1 MVQGQKARL
10 CRGTVSIKARYNWK
24 TLCPDGRAV
33 DELCG
38 RLDVS
43 KALASALWAR
53 GIANLE
59 DAQSYLRP
67 RLVNLSDPF
76 DLPDMDN
83 AVNCLWGCIDAGKK
97 ITIFGDYDVDGLTA
111 TALLYQV
118 LRKFGAECSYFL
130 PRREE
135 EGYGLSG
142 AAVERCLAEH
152 SFQTLVT
159 VDCGS
164 CAGEQAGILRSRGK
178 DVIVTDHHEF
188 HEPCSQASAFVNPK
202 RSSNSETRYL
212 AGVGVAFKLCHA
224 MQKKAMEHGRRAAD
238 ELDLRDFL
246 DLVAVGTVADIVPLT
261 GENRILVKAGLDR
274 IKDSPSAG
282 LAELVKISQIPGCR
296 NAYDIGFRLGPRL
309 NAAGRT
315 GDATRALRLLLAS
328 DAIAA
333 RPVAE
338 QLNAA
343 NTMRRKIEE
352 RVRCEAQENVESCFD
367 PSTDFAVVANG
378 TDWPVG
384 VIGIVASRLS
394 GRHNRPAVI
403 FSDDGQV
410 TCRGSARRPDG
421 MDLSLI
427 EALSECNDLLES
439 FGGHQAAAGLEIKKD
454 QIADFRAAFNEVCRR
469 RLNGKDLTPAV
480 IVTAWMEEPDFSLNM
495 VGEIDRL
502 RPFGSGNEAPLWGV
516 KGAIVSGAPRIVGKN
531 HLKLSLRVG
540 RIVIDAIGFRMAD
553 RVPLEGDAV
562 DALFELEVNE
572 WKGRRNLQMKLK
584 DIRNSLS

>member
-10 CRGTVSIKARYNWK
+10 CCGTVSIEARYNWK
-24 TLCPDGRAV
+24 TLRPEGRAV
-33 DELCG
+33 DELCEK
-38 RLDVS
+38 LDVS
-43 KALASALWAR
+43 KAIASALWAR
-53 GIANLE
+53 GIDGLK
-59 DAQSYLRP
+59 DAQAYLKP

-83 AVNCLWGCIDAGKK
+83 AVHCLWGCIDAGKK

-130 PRREE
+130 PHREE

-142 AAVERCLAEH
+142 SAVERCLAEH

-178 DVIVTDHHEF
+178 DVVVTDHHEF
-188 HEPCSQASAFVNPK
+188 HEPCSQATAFVNPK
-202 RSSNSETRYL
+202 RSSNPETRYL
-212 AGVGVAFKLCHA
+212 SGVGVAFKLCHA
-224 MQKKAMEHGRRAAD
+224 MQKRAMEQGRKVAG

-261 GENRILVKAGLDR
+261 GENRILVKAGIDR
-274 IKDSPSAG
+274 MKVSPSPG
-282 LAELVKISQIPGCR
+282 LAELVKVSQISGCR
-296 NAYDIGFRLGPRL
+296 NSYDIGFRLGPRL

-328 DAIAA
+328 DAVAA
-333 RPVAE
+333 RPFAE
-338 QLNAA
+338 ELNNA
-343 NTMRRKIEE
+343 NSMRRKIEE
-352 RVRCEAQENVESCFD
+352 RVGCEAQDKVESCFD
-367 PSTDFAVVANG
+367 PGTDFAVVVNG

-421 MDLSLI
+421 MDFSLI
-427 EALSECNDLLES
+427 EALSECGDLLEAY
-439 FGGHQAAAGLEIKKD
+439 GGHQAAAGLEIKKD
-454 QIADFRAAFNEVCRR
+454 RIADFHAAFNEVCRR
-469 RLNGKDLTPAV
+469 RLNGKDLTPGV
-480 IVTAWMEEPDFSLNM
+480 IVTAWMKEPDFSLTM
-495 VGEIDRL
+495 VDEVDKL
-502 RPFGSGNEAPLWGV
+502 RPFGAGNEGPLWGV
-516 KGAIVSGAPRIVGKN
+516 KNALVVGAPRIVGKN

-540 RIVIDAIGFRMAD
+540 RSVIDAIGFRMGD
-553 RVPLEGDAV
+553 RVPLEGDAL

-584 DIRNSLS
+584 DIRQSSP